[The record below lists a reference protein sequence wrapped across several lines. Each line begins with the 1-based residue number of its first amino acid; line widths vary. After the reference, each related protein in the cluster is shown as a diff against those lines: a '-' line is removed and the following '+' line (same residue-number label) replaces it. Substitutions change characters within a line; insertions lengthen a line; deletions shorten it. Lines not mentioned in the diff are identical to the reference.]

1 MKKLAGR
8 DFEDLLQCAIP
19 VFERL
24 LPEPHNNHVMKLL
37 FRIAEWHGLA
47 KLRMHTEATLVRL
60 EQVTTDLGRLMRDFR
75 DKTCSK
81 FHTTELAREV
91 EAQNRRNARKTS
103 VKAPNQSRKL
113 KTLNLLT
120 YKFHALGDYVRTI
133 RMFGTT
139 DSFSTQPVCG
149 PYASASQVH
158 QSPNSTLGR
167 NCTSRC
173 ETVVWSNQQAH
184 CDKADSSTI
193 PSNGGCPARTEESTQ
208 VELQVTHLQPP
219 FHISEPLLAFSIT
232 SPKALFLTPTS

>member
-24 LPEPHNNHVMKLL
+24 LPEPHNNRVMKLL
-37 FRIAEWHGLA
+37 FQVAEWHGLA

-60 EQVTTDLGRLMRDFR
+60 EKVTTDLGHLMRVFQ

-81 FHTTELAREV
+81 FNTTELAREV
-91 EAQNRRNARKTS
+91 EARNRHNARKKSKT
-103 VKAPNQSRKL
+103 APNQSRKV

-139 DSFSTQPVCG
+139 DSFSTQLVCAK

-158 QSPNSTLGR
+158 QNS
-167 NCTSRC
+167 
-173 ETVVWSNQQAH
+173 
-184 CDKADSSTI
+184 DS
-193 PSNGGCPARTEESTQ
+193 
-208 VELQVTHLQPP
+208 
-219 FHISEPLLAFSIT
+219 
-232 SPKALFLTPTS
+232 